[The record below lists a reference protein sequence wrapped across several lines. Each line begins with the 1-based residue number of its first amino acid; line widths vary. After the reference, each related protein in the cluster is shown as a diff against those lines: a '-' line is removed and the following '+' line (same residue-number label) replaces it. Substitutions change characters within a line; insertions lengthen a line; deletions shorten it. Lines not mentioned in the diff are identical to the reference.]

1 MRKKKKLMIT
11 AVVVIA
17 AVFIAWRMFF
27 PDLFAGSVPADT
39 VSKGTTSISDD
50 SNILIAYY
58 SLTGNRDYQ
67 SDVDATSSASITTW
81 NGEVLG
87 NSEVLA
93 RMAQE
98 ASGGDVFFIEV
109 SEKYPESFDGT
120 SDRSSSE
127 QSQGARPE
135 LASHL
140 DNMDQYDTVVLIYP
154 NWWGSLPM
162 GVLTFLEEYDF
173 SGKQILPIATSQGS
187 GLGSGPRQ
195 ISSACPDATVLEGL
209 AVGGRVSNAS
219 SSITNALED
228 AGIIE

>member
-1 MRKKKKLMIT
+1 MSKKKKMIIF
-11 AVVVIA
+11 AVVIIA
-17 AVFIAWRMFF
+17 VAFIVVRMFF

-39 VSKGTTSISDD
+39 ISKGTTSISDD

-67 SDVDATSSASITTW
+67 SDVDATSSASITRW

-109 SEKYPESFDGT
+109 TDKYPESFDGT

-154 NWWGSLPM
+154 NWWGGLPQA
-162 GVLTFLEEYDF
+162 VLTFLEEYDF
-173 SGKQILPIATSQGS
+173 SGKTIILIATSQGS
-187 GLGSGPRQ
+187 GLGSGPQQ
-195 ISSACPDATVLEGL
+195 ISSACPGATVADGL
-209 AVGGRVSNAS
+209 SANDAS
-219 SSITNALED
+219 SVSSFLTD
-228 AGIIE
+228 AGLSK

>member
-1 MRKKKKLMIT
+1 MSKKKKMIIF
-11 AVVVIA
+11 AVVIIA
-17 AVFIAWRMFF
+17 VAFIVVRMFF
-27 PDLFAGSVPADT
+27 PDLFAGSVSADT
-39 VSKGTTSISDD
+39 ISKGTTSISDD

-67 SDVDATSSASITTW
+67 SDVDATSSASITRW

-109 SEKYPESFDGT
+109 TDKYPESFDGT

-154 NWWGSLPM
+154 NWWGGLPQA
-162 GVLTFLEEYDF
+162 VLTFLEEYDF
-173 SGKQILPIATSQGS
+173 SGKTIIPIATSQGS
-187 GLGSGPRQ
+187 GLGSGPQQ
-195 ISSACPDATVLEGL
+195 ISSACPGATVADGL
-209 AVGGRVSNAS
+209 SANDAS
-219 SSITNALED
+219 SVSSFLTD
-228 AGIIE
+228 AGLSK